1 MGVGADIKEVLA
13 DVGTSILIVRAAR
26 NISGE
31 FIKYQL
37 NAQVTKPFI
46 REFFL
51 DAMISY
57 DT

>member
-13 DVGTSILIVRAAR
+13 DVGTSILIIRSNR

-31 FIKYQL
+31 YIKYQL

-46 REFFL
+46 R
-51 DAMISY
+51 DMIVR
-57 DT
+57 